1 MKVFLDMELNSEHL
15 FIGYKYFVIQIS
27 VCNLSYHILEMTLS
41 IKQLKTEI

>member
-15 FIGYKYFVIQIS
+15 FIGYFVIQIS

-41 IKQLKTEI
+41 IRQLKTEI